1 MDKYFYFINI
11 TGSFFICCFQLSSLK
26 PERED
31 ARENLRS
38 ARLKSRQKVREESQH
53 AVAPSGAAGI
63 VDEEYGDESTQLIHE
78 DHDEDDD
85 GTLEVIQE
93 GKDNSGNTFS

>member
-1 MDKYFYFINI
+1 MYLQN
-11 TGSFFICCFQLSSLK
+11 TFICCFQLSSLK

-78 DHDEDDD
+78 DHDEEDDD
-85 GTLEVIQE
+85 GTVEVIQE
-93 GKDNSGNTFS
+93 GTDNSGNNFS